1 MKKIFLTAVLVLC
14 AGMSAMAQISTGT
27 PSAKH
32 FKTGN
37 RAQAGDFGIYLGMS
51 SNMFKNLKDKDIKF
65 ENPMPLINLKYM
77 VTDNVEARVGLE
89 FSKTRETLKGDAYL
103 GETNDEGEAVST
115 EAKFKIV
122 EADNRITPGIAYHF
136 SNRNIVDVYVGAEGL
151 LGWTRN
157 SNYSTIDGD
166 DYSTKKASFQ
176 FGAGAFIGLQAYI
189 GNLPLAIGVEYGL
202 STLWESRLRYK
213 HTSTDAEGNEETFYT
228 TNAELLPKLHAAGL
242 GTEGEDFYQ
251 YENMKATRG
260 TIGNK
265 FAITLTYFFKN

>member
-1 MKKIFLTAVLVLC
+1 
-14 AGMSAMAQISTGT
+14 MAQISTGT

-51 SNMFKNLKDKDIKF
+51 SNIFKNLTDKNIKLDT
-65 ENPMPLINLKYM
+65 PLPLINLKYM

-89 FSKTRETLKGDAYL
+89 FSKTRETLKGDEFL
-103 GETNDEGEAVST
+103 GDANEDGIPVST
-115 EAKFKIV
+115 ETKYKIV
-122 EADNRITPGIAYHF
+122 EADNRIMPGVAYHF
-136 SNRNIVDVYVGAEGL
+136 SKHNIIDVYAGVEGL
-151 LGWTRN
+151 LGWKRN
-157 SNYSTIDGD
+157 SNYATIDGD
-166 DYSTKKASFQ
+166 DSSTKKASFQ

-189 GNLPLAIGVEYGL
+189 GNLPLAVGLEYGL

-213 HTSTDAEGNEETFYT
+213 QTMTDAEGNEETRYY
-228 TNAELLPKLHAAGL
+228 TNAEQLPKLNEAGML
-242 GTEGEDFYQ
+242 SKNQ

-260 TIGNK
+260 SIGNK

>member
-1 MKKIFLTAVLVLC
+1 MKKVFLTALLALC
-14 AGMSAMAQISTGT
+14 VGMSATAQISTGT
-27 PSAKH
+27 PTAKH

-51 SNMFKNLKDKDIKF
+51 SNMFKNLKDKDIKLDA
-65 ENPMPLINLKYM
+65 PLPLINLKYM

-89 FSKTRETLKGDAYL
+89 FSKTRETLKGDEYL
-103 GETNDEGEAVST
+103 GNHEGEEETST
-115 EAKFKIV
+115 ETKYKIV

-136 SNRNIVDVYVGAEGL
+136 SKHNIIDVYAGVEGL
-151 LGWTRN
+151 LGWKRN
-157 SNYSTIDGD
+157 SNYTTIDGD
-166 DYSTKKASFQ
+166 DYDTKKASFQ

-213 HTSTDAEGNEETFYT
+213 STMTDAEGHEETRYT
-228 TNAELLPKLHAAGL
+228 TNAELLPKLSAANML
-242 GTEGEDFYQ
+242 SENP

>member
-1 MKKIFLTAVLVLC
+1 MKKILFTALLSLC
-14 AGMSAMAQISTGT
+14 AGMSATAQITTGT

-37 RAQAGDFGIYLGMS
+37 RAQSGDFGIYLGMS
-51 SNMFKNLKDKDIKF
+51 SNMFKNLTDKDIKF

-77 VTDNVEARVGLE
+77 ITDNWEARVGLE
-89 FSKTRETLKGDAYL
+89 FSKTRETVKGDQFMDETDNN
-103 GETNDEGEAVST
+103 GEPVGT
-115 EAKFKIV
+115 EAKYKIV

-136 SNRNIVDVYVGAEGL
+136 SKHNIIDVYAGAEGL
-151 LGWTRN
+151 LGWKRN
-157 SNYSTIDGD
+157 SNYVTIDND
-166 DYSTKKASFQ
+166 ENSTRKASCQ

-213 HTSTDAEGNEETFYT
+213 QTSTDGEGNEQTSYT
-228 TNAELLPKLHAAGL
+228 TNAELLPMLGAAGQL
-242 GTEGEDFYQ
+242 PESAF
-251 YENMKATRG
+251 ENMKATRG

-265 FAITLTYFFKN
+265 FAITLTYFFK

>member
-1 MKKIFLTAVLVLC
+1 MKKIFLTALL
-14 AGMSAMAQISTGT
+14 ALGLGMSATAQITTGT

-65 ENPMPLINLKYM
+65 DNPMPLINLKYM
-77 VTDNVEARVGLE
+77 LTDQWEARIGLE
-89 FSKTRETLKGDAYL
+89 FSKTRETMKGDEYL
-103 GETNDEGEAVST
+103 PGDVDDEGNRQST
-115 EAKFKIV
+115 ETKYKIV

-136 SNRNIVDVYVGAEGL
+136 SKHNIIDVYAGAEGL
-151 LGWTRN
+151 LGWKRDSKYFTV
-157 SNYSTIDGD
+157 DGD
-166 DYSTKKASFQ
+166 NADIKRASCQ

-213 HTSTDAEGNEETFYT
+213 QTSVDAEGNEETFYT
-228 TNAELLPKLHAAGL
+228 TNADLLPKLNGAGML
-242 GTEGEDFYQ
+242 SENP

-265 FAITLTYFFKN
+265 FAITLTYFFK